1 MLFSIFFIIFVG
13 HNMTTIKAK
22 YSMKKLNFNKLKQ
35 YLPLIL
41 VLLAL
46 LCSTMAIADVGNQN
60 RYSGGGG
67 FDGGGDGDWGVIIGY
82 LLGLFIRNPLLGFIV
97 LVILVVF
104 VLIRKK
110 MAKKQASDPTYINK
124 QVQQQANTDF
134 NFDNSAAVA
143 AQIQAIDPAFSS
155 DKFIGFAREV
165 FMTIQ
170 AAWTAKDWKP
180 IRPFESETLFNTHKQ
195 QLDEYIRMGK
205 TNVVEKIAIKHC
217 SLQSFAQDGD
227 KEVLTVSLNA
237 VMRDYVID
245 DATKKVL
252 ESDPNRDWYMKYVM
266 VFNRKAGLKT
276 DPGKKGNSITN
287 CPNCGAPT
295 EVTSSGQCAY
305 CGSVITN
312 GEHDWVLTDIH
323 SRE

>member
-1 MLFSIFFIIFVG
+1 MLV
-13 HNMTTIKAK
+13 
-22 YSMKKLNFNKLKQ
+22 
-35 YLPLIL
+35 
-41 VLLAL
+41 AL
-46 LCSTMAIADVGNQN
+46 LGSTMAIADVGNQN
-60 RYSGGGG
+60 RYSSGGGGG
-67 FDGGGDGDWGVIIGY
+67 FDGGGDGDILGIALY
-82 LLGLFIRNPLLGFIV
+82 LLGLFIDNPVLGLII
-97 LVILVVF
+97 LIILVVF
-104 VLIRKK
+104 VIIRRKK
-110 MAKKQASDPTYINK
+110 MKKQATDPKYINQ
-124 QVQQQANTDF
+124 QVQQQANEF
-134 NFDNSAAVA
+134 HFDNSSAVA

-205 TNVVEKIAIKHC
+205 TNVIEKIAIKHC
-217 SLQSFAQDGD
+217 SLLSFAQDGD

-252 ESDPNRDWYMKYVM
+252 ESDPNRDWYMRYIM

-323 SRE
+323 SSN

>member
-1 MLFSIFFIIFVG
+1 M
-13 HNMTTIKAK
+13 
-22 YSMKKLNFNKLKQ
+22 
-35 YLPLIL
+35 
-41 VLLAL
+41 LLAVVCCNL
-46 LCSTMAIADVGNQN
+46 AIADVGNQN
-60 RYSGGGG
+60 RYNSGG
-67 FDGGGDGDWGVIIGY
+67 DSGGGDGDIGALISY
-82 LLGLFIRNPLLGFIV
+82 LIGLFINDPTLGLIV
-97 LVILVVF
+97 LVL
-104 VLIRKK
+104 LIVIIMIGRR
-110 MAKKQASDPTYINK
+110 MAKKQASDPTYINRNIEQ
-124 QVQQQANTDF
+124 QVANDVTLDYTT
-134 NFDNSAAVA
+134 NVA

-195 QLDEYIRMGK
+195 QLDEYIRLGK
-205 TNVVEKIAIKHC
+205 TNVVEKIGIKHC
-217 SLQSFAQDGD
+217 SLHSFQQDGD
-227 KEVLTVSLNA
+227 KEVLTVWLNA

-252 ESDPNRDWYMKYVM
+252 ESDPNRDWYMRYEM
-266 VFNRKAGLKT
+266 VFNRKAGLQT
-276 DPGKKGNSITN
+276 DPGKQGNSITN

-323 SRE
+323 SRN

>member
-1 MLFSIFFIIFVG
+1 
-13 HNMTTIKAK
+13 
-22 YSMKKLNFNKLKQ
+22 MKKLDFNKLKQ
-35 YLPLIL
+35 YLPFVLIL
-41 VLLAL
+41 LSL
-46 LCSTMAIADVGNQN
+46 LCCTLAIADVGNQN
-60 RYSGGGG
+60 RYSSGSDGGY
-67 FDGGGDGDWGVIIGY
+67 GGGDGDLGALLWLIYICFEHPVLIPLVIVVLVVLFIIG
-82 LLGLFIRNPLLGFIV
+82 
-97 LVILVVF
+97 
-104 VLIRKK
+104 RKK
-110 MAKKQASDPTYINK
+110 KKKAADPKYVNQ

-134 NFDNSAAVA
+134 QYDNSAAVA

-217 SLQSFAQDGD
+217 SLKSFMQDGD
-227 KEVLTVSLNA
+227 KEVLTVALNA

-252 ESDPNRDWYMKYVM
+252 ESDPNRDWYMRYEM

-323 SRE
+323 STN